1 MIAKVNHLKRLIAF
15 EGLSLKDFA
24 NEIEVNSYFLNSIIN
39 GKRTTSSKTTH
50 VIGCR
55 LLKKKHINDYIQE
68 QKKVIDESVL
78 SANELLHL
86 LTNSAIGDE
95 TETKEVVVKRG
106 EYKENPQN
114 GKVQLVYN
122 EYVQL
127 VEFPIKPS
135 DRLGVRDM
143 LGKYHKLFTDKKEL
157 SMDTPIFINIGDRTE
172 DEEEEKRKAL
182 DEIHEHHPNRTMFI
196 DDIPLEDLIE
206 PI

>member
-1 MIAKVNHLKRLIAF
+1 MDKLTPKQERFVNEYIRT
-15 EGLSLKDFA
+15 
-24 NEIEVNSYFLNSIIN
+24 LNVTQSAIKA
-39 GKRTTSSKTTH
+39 GYSPKTAH
-50 VIGCR
+50 VTGCR

-68 QKKVIDESVL
+68 QKKKVIDESVL

-86 LTNSAIGDE
+86 LTNSAVGDE

-127 VEFPIKPS
+127 VEVPIKPS
-135 DRLGVRDM
+135 DRLRARDM
-143 LGKYHKLFTDKKEL
+143 LSKYHKLFTDKKEL
-157 SMDTPIFINIGDRTE
+157 ATDTPILINIGEWPE

-182 DEIHEHHPNRTMFI
+182 DEIHEQHPNRTMI
-196 DDIPLEDLIE
+196 INDIPDED
-206 PI
+206 

>member
-15 EGLSLKDFA
+15 EGLNLKDFA
-24 NEIEVNSYFLNSIIN
+24 NEIEVNSNFLNSIVN

-50 VIGCR
+50 VTGCR
-55 LLKKKHINDYIQE
+55 LLKKKHIKDYIQE
-68 QKKVIDESVL
+68 QKKKVIDESVL

-127 VEFPIKPS
+127 VEVPIKPS
-135 DRLGVRDM
+135 DCLKARDM
-143 LGKYHKLFTDKKEL
+143 LGKYHKLFTERKEFTG
-157 SMDTPIFINIGDRTE
+157 DTPVIVNIGE
-172 DEEEEKRKAL
+172 WSEGDEEKE
-182 DEIHEHHPNRTMFI
+182 
-196 DDIPLEDLIE
+196 
-206 PI
+206 

>member
-24 NEIEVNSYFLNSIIN
+24 NEIEVNSNFLNSIVN
-39 GKRTTSSKTTH
+39 AKRTTSSKTTH
-50 VIGCR
+50 VTGCR
-55 LLKKKHINDYIQE
+55 LLKKKHINDYIQD
-68 QKKVIDESVL
+68 QKKKVIDESVL

-127 VEFPIKPS
+127 VEVPIKPS
-135 DRLGVRDM
+135 DRLKARDM
-143 LGKYHKLFTDKKEL
+143 LGKYHKLFTERKEFTG
-157 SMDTPIFINIGDRTE
+157 DTPVIVNIGEWSEGNEE
-172 DEEEEKRKAL
+172 DKQRAL
-182 DEIHEHHPNRTMFI
+182 DKINENYPIRTMI
-196 DDIPLEDLIE
+196 VDDIPLED
-206 PI
+206 